1 MHLLTFD
8 FCTGPSMETFPF
20 FFFGETFLFKVQGD
34 LTSLALREEREF
46 QNEII
51 FFSLLPSVT
60 QSQRGS

>member
-1 MHLLTFD
+1 
-8 FCTGPSMETFPF
+8 METFPF
-20 FFFGETFLFKVQGD
+20 FFFFLETFLSKVQGD

-51 FFSLLPSVT
+51 FFFLLPSVT